1 VRRRG
6 KEEEMFLNKTR
17 VLLVLSQDVLDGAR
31 VMAGKATTTLKL
43 PVSVQI
49 VLRALIE
56 EGLKRD
62 GDRSLLANIE
72 AQAQAV
78 RRIRSLARQPGSVH
92 EKRRPARLWTSRR
105 PPGRGDQRRGRP
117 GA

>member
-1 VRRRG
+1 
-6 KEEEMFLNKTR
+6 MFLNKTR
-17 VLLVLSQDVLDGAR
+17 VLLILSQDVLDRAR
-31 VMAGKATTTLKL
+31 VVAGKATTTLKL

-72 AQAQAV
+72 TQAQAV
-78 RRIRSLARQPGSVH
+78 RRIRSLARQPGGVQG
-92 EKRRPARLWTSRR
+92 KREQARPGTARR
-105 PPGRGDQRRGRP
+105 PPGKGEPRRGRA

>member
-1 VRRRG
+1 
-6 KEEEMFLNKTR
+6 MFQNKAR
-17 VLLVLSQDVLDGAR
+17 VLLVLPQDVLDRAR
-31 VMAGKATTTLKL
+31 IMAGKVTTTLKL

-56 EGLKRD
+56 EGLKRN

-78 RRIRSLARQPGSVH
+78 RRIRRLAHQARPHGKRDRREPGRT
-92 EKRRPARLWTSRR
+92 RRPAEMAGSPRARTRR
-105 PPGRGDQRRGRP
+105 
-117 GA
+117 